1 MSGVGSSRSGPA
13 AACAG
18 PLGAARPVR
27 WCAITSGRPVCRL
40 APEGRRPP
48 SWGASSAALSL
59 AIGVGSSRIAMA
71 SGVPIPLPLR
81 PSFFCRSRRASQDS
95 TDSPSLKAPA
105 TGVGSSRKPGPG
117 GRVAGEDE
125 DPVAAVAG
133 SGVGSA

>member
-48 SWGASSAALSL
+48 SCGASSAALSL
-59 AIGVGSSRIAMA
+59 AIGVGSSRIAIV

-95 TDSPSLKAPA
+95 TDSPSLNAPA
-105 TGVGSSRKPGPG
+105 TGVGRKPGPG
-117 GRVAGEDE
+117 GWVAADDE

-133 SGVGSA
+133 SGVASA